1 MKVTYKNSSTCEEQH
16 LQEQDDKLMTLLLC
30 PYAAGQI
37 IDKQDGTQEIVTR
50 VYKINDEFIVVTR
63 VLTESNGYYKVRA
76 DGSLNSRLTR

>member
-16 LQEQDDKLMTLLLC
+16 LQLPSMSLLLC

-63 VLTESNGYYKVRA
+63 VLT
-76 DGSLNSRLTR
+76 